1 MLMLY
6 LTRADNEEG
15 VYLQL
20 PASPGE
26 IGEVWCRLDDING
39 DIESTQIVRVISDV
53 RNIGQY
59 IKNADVNDS
68 EQMKKLNRIA
78 EIIDTL
84 GRGEYRLLEGALDA
98 ESVNDL
104 DDVISIIKR
113 LDRYLYIPH
122 AANDRELGICLVIH
136 GVKPFDESVRPYLDY
151 TRIGSEH
158 YADHGGAYTA
168 GGYVIRRDNIEPA
181 LIDAVEFREPQVID
195 DMKMG

>member
-6 LTRADNEEG
+6 LTRADSDEG

-20 PASPGE
+20 PASSGE
-26 IGEVWCRLDDING
+26 IGEAWCRLDSISD
-39 DIESTQIVRVISDV
+39 DVESTQIVRVVSDV

-59 IKNADVNDS
+59 IKNADVNDFG
-68 EQMKKLNRIA
+68 QMKKLNHIA

-84 GRGEYRLLEGALDA
+84 GRSEYRLLEGALDA

-104 DDVISIIKR
+104 DDVIAIIMS

-122 AANDRELGICLVIH
+122 AGNDRELGICLVIH

-151 TRIGSEH
+151 TRIGSEY
-158 YADHGGAYTA
+158 YADHGGAYAA
-168 GGYVIRRDNIEPA
+168 GGYVIRRDNIEQA
-181 LIDAVEFREPQVID
+181 LIDAVEFREPQGIG
-195 DMKMG
+195 DMKME